1 MNILN
6 KFTSKNLRLNKK
18 RTIVTIIGIALS
30 TALICAVSGMVTSF
44 QKTLVDLVKVQ
55 DGDYHVSYSN
65 VDNSQL
71 KYIENNNEV
80 ESYFLTNQIGWA
92 KADNSQNENKPYF
105 SVLEYNE
112 NALKNY
118 ALNLVEGRMPQNSN
132 ELVIPD
138 HARTNGKMDLKIG
151 DTITLNVGTRKSLDG
166 TILTGQDTYDS
177 DESESALT
185 QENIVDTT
193 AKTYTIVGVI
203 ERPNYGTEKYSSPG
217 YTVITYMENA
227 GKTANIFVRYKDAQK
242 NEEITKSI
250 VKTLKDNT
258 GVEYETQE
266 NKFLLAYEGAA
277 SDATMKILYGIA
289 GIVIAIIVVSSIFVI
304 RNSFSISVSEK
315 NRQYGMMASVG
326 ATSKQIRKS
335 VLFEGLIV
343 GLIAIPLGILC
354 GIIAIIVLIWL
365 VNIILGDMLNGAEFM
380 YSVPLIPIAI
390 SVVISAI
397 TIYLSSVIPARR
409 AAKISPIEAIRG
421 NDDIK
426 IKAKKI
432 KTSKFTKKLFGIG
445 GVIASKNLK
454 RSKKKYRTTIIS
466 IVVSIV
472 IFISLS
478 TFIEYGKKMT
488 GLYYMDL
495 GFNISVSDNNIETYK
510 KVIKLN
516 NIKEYSFFY
525 TDSAQIDLEK
535 YGTEY
540 GKEHNKEITKISSG
554 EMSTTKKDESDYKTT
569 INIIAYNNDYFKK
582 YIKELG
588 LKEENYKEAVILADD
603 EIQYNKDG
611 SKTIQ
616 NYYTIKTGDAI
627 NINLDNKDKQ
637 ITISSKTDKRPIGF
651 ENTYMSGGYL
661 FVSED
666 FLEENEKQL
675 GVLNID
681 SSNPTDLEN
690 DINNLIKTDRD
701 CSGAKVTNFDT
712 YVQQQNRMILLIS
725 IFLYGFIA
733 VITLIGVT
741 NIFNTISTNMILR
754 SKEFAMLKSIGMT
767 TKEFK
772 KMIRLESILYG
783 LKSLIIGIPLGI
795 LGSYLVYKAF
805 AQGVEFGF
813 IMPWMSIVISIVFV
827 FIIVGLT
834 MRYSLNKINKQNI
847 IETIRKDNI

>member
-6 KFTSKNLRLNKK
+6 KFTSKNLKLNRK

-30 TALICAVSGMVTSF
+30 TALICAVAGMVTSF
-44 QKTLVDLVKVQ
+44 QKTIVDLVKTQ
-55 DGDYHVSYSN
+55 DGDYHISYSDI
-65 VDNSQL
+65 DNNQL
-71 KYIENNNEV
+71 KYIENNAEV
-80 ESYFLTNQIGWA
+80 ESYFLTNQVGWA
-92 KADNSQNENKPYF
+92 KAENSKNQYKPYF
-105 SVLEYNE
+105 SVLEYDK

-118 ALNLVEGRMPQNSN
+118 GLKLIEGKMPQSSN
-132 ELVIPD
+132 ELVISD
-138 HARTNGKMDLKIG
+138 HIRKNGMIDLKIG
-151 DTITLNVGTRKSLDG
+151 DTITLDVGARKSLDG
-166 TILTGQDTYDS
+166 TILTGQNTYDP
-177 DESESALT
+177 DESEAGLM
-185 QENIVDTT
+185 QENIVDTGS
-193 AKTYTIVGVI
+193 KTYTIVGVI
-203 ERPNYGTEKYSSPG
+203 ERPNYGIEKYSSPG

-227 GKTANIFVRYKDAQK
+227 GKTANVFVRYKNVQK
-242 NEEITKSI
+242 HEEITDKI
-250 VKTLKDNT
+250 LKTLKDNT
-258 GVEYETQE
+258 GVEYETQK
-266 NKFLLAYEGAA
+266 NQSLLAYEGAA
-277 SDATMKILYGIA
+277 SESTMKILYGIA

-326 ATSKQIRKS
+326 ATSKQIKKS
-335 VLFEGLIV
+335 VLFEGLII

-354 GIIAIIVLIWL
+354 GIIAIIILIWL
-365 VNIILGDMLNGAEFM
+365 VNIILGDMLEGTEFV

-390 SVVISAI
+390 SVVISVI

-409 AAKISPIEAIRG
+409 AAKIAPIEAIRG

-432 KTSKFTKKLFGIG
+432 KTSKFTKKAFGIG

-488 GLYYMDL
+488 GLYYADL
-495 GFNISVSDNNIETYK
+495 EFNVSVYDDNIETYK
-510 KVIKLN
+510 KVINLN
-516 NIKEYSFFY
+516 NVKEYSYFY
-525 TDSAQIDLEK
+525 TNSAEVDLEI
-535 YGTEY
+535 YGSEY
-540 GKEHNKEITKISSG
+540 GKEHNKETTVSNMG
-554 EMSTTKKDESDYKTT
+554 EMSTTKKDEVDYKTT
-569 INIIAYNNDYFKK
+569 INVVAYNNDYFKK

-588 LKEENYKEAVILADD
+588 LKEENYKETAILADD
-603 EIQYNKDG
+603 EIQHNKDG
-611 SKTIQ
+611 SKIIQ
-616 NYYTIKTGDAI
+616 NYYTIKSGDTI
-627 NINLDNKDKQ
+627 NIKLDNKDKLVK
-637 ITISSKTDKRPIGF
+637 ISSKTDKRPEGF
-651 ENTYMSGGYL
+651 ENSYSTGGYL

-666 FLEENEKQL
+666 FLANNEKTL
-675 GVLNID
+675 GGLNME
-681 SSNPTDLEN
+681 SNNPTELEN
-690 DINNLIKTDRD
+690 DINNLIKIDKE
-701 CSGAKVTNFDT
+701 CSKAMVTNLDK

-754 SKEFAMLKSIGMT
+754 SKEFAMLKSVGMT

-783 LKSLIIGIPLGI
+783 LKSLLIGIPVGI
-795 LGSYLVYKAF
+795 LGSFLVYNAF
-805 AQGVEFGF
+805 AQGIEFGF
-813 IMPWMSIVISIVFV
+813 LMPWMSIVVSIVFV
-827 FIIVGLT
+827 FVIVSLT